1 MDYRSKLCLFGLPL
15 VTVRVG
21 PQPDGAL
28 RGIARGW
35 IALGDV
41 AIGVLFG
48 AGGAAVGAIA
58 IGGVSLGLLSVGG
71 LAIGLL
77 AFGGGALGIW
87 AAGGAAVAVQAA
99 LGGLAVAMDYALGG
113 LAIAEH
119 ANDAVARD
127 FFSGNAFFHITDML
141 ARDAQWLLVLLIVPV
156 LFQLYKR
163 LR

>member
-1 MDYRSKLCLFGLPL
+1 MDYRSKLRLFGLPL
-15 VTVRVG
+15 VTVRIG

-41 AIGVLFG
+41 AIGVLFR

-77 AFGGGALGIW
+77 AFGGGALGVW
-87 AAGGAAVAVQAA
+87 AAGGAAAAAQAA

-113 LAIAEH
+113 VAIAAH
-119 ANDAVARD
+119 ANDTAAR
-127 FFSGNAFFHITDML
+127 AFFDGNVFFQAAHML
-141 ARDAQWLLVLLIVPV
+141 AQDAQWLLVLLIVPV

-163 LR
+163 RR

>member
-1 MDYRSKLCLFGLPL
+1 MDYRSTLRLFGLPL
-15 VTVRVG
+15 LAVRIG
-21 PQPDGAL
+21 PQPDSAV

-58 IGGVSLGLLSVGG
+58 LGGISLGLLSVGG

-77 AFGGGALGIW
+77 AFGGAAVGVW
-87 AAGGAAVAVQAA
+87 AAGGAAVALHAA

-113 LAIAEH
+113 LVIAEH
-119 ANDAVARD
+119 ANDAAARD

-141 ARDAQWLLVLLIVPV
+141 ARDAQWLLVLLLVPV
-156 LFQLYKR
+156 LFQWFR
-163 LR
+163 RRR